1 MAIRNVLAG
10 LILFSC
16 AGVASASGT
25 TLIVSSGLGD
35 LVRVDT
41 TSGKIVSLGTDNCGY
56 PNGAVVARGNE
67 LIVAQQCGSLL
78 HVDAA
83 TGAVKS
89 TIPTVTMIQDMA
101 FDGRNLIAVTS
112 HSTLLHID
120 PDTGAVIDQR
130 SLVAPGLALS
140 LVDGTVYITTSFITY
155 AAPAA
160 SGSAVVLTDFGMHN
174 GFDAVGVAGDLLLIC
189 NVSGEVDRIDRATG
203 VIKGTWIYPTDIE
216 AIVVDGSSAYLGSV
230 SGRILQIDTATGAVL
245 GSIETGIQATNL
257 AVLMPCV
264 ADANGDGQINVADF
278 SAFMGAFARGD
289 RRADANGDGALNVQD
304 FMAFMAAFAR
314 GCP

>member
-1 MAIRNVLAG
+1 MAIRGLLAG
-10 LILFSC
+10 LISLSC
-16 AGVASASGT
+16 AAVACASGT
-25 TLIVSSGLGD
+25 ALIVSSGLGD
-35 LVRVDT
+35 LVRVDF
-41 TSGKIVSLGTDNCGY
+41 TSGKITSLGTDNCGY

-89 TIPTVTMIQDMA
+89 TLPTVTMIQDMA
-101 FDGRNLIAVTS
+101 FDGRTLIAITA
-112 HSTLLHID
+112 HSTLIHID
-120 PDTGAVIDQR
+120 PDTGGVLDQR
-130 SLVAPGLALS
+130 TLAAPGLALA
-140 LVDGTVYITTSFITY
+140 LEDGTVYITTSFVTY

-160 SGSAVVLTDFGMHN
+160 SGSAAVLTDFGMHN
-174 GFDAVGVAGDLLLIC
+174 GFDAVGVSGDVLLVC

-203 VIKGTWIYPTDIE
+203 VIRGTWTYPTDIE
-216 AIVVDGSSAYLGSV
+216 SIVVDGSSAYLGSV
-230 SGRILQIDTATGAVL
+230 SGRILRIDTTTGAVL
-245 GSIETGIQATNL
+245 ASIETQIQATNL

-264 ADANGDGQINVADF
+264 ADANGDGQLNVADF

-304 FMAFMAAFAR
+304 FMAFMGAFAR